1 LKGRKQRKRTRSR
14 TSSAEKQELFAYDG
28 TTCIGRIV
36 SKGKSARAFNAAG
49 ALIGK
54 FSSSGPAFRAISEA
68 YLSSNRAPPAAL
80 ASERNNHEPELRGAP
95 A

>member
-1 LKGRKQRKRTRSR
+1 LKGRKQRRRTRSR

-36 SKGKSARAFNAAG
+36 SKGKSARAFNAVG

-54 FSSSGPAFRAISEA
+54 FSSSCTAFRAISEA
-68 YLSSNRAPPAAL
+68 YLSAKKASPAAP
-80 ASERNNHEPELRGAP
+80 AIERQQSELRGA
-95 A
+95 AA